1 MRAAL
6 LILVLFLPPTE
17 AIRKYIFPS
26 DDREQDLPS
35 RSLQNLQEHSNFLSG
50 VGDEEEK
57 ISEEA
62 EALESRFGPQYHNTP
77 LQNYSEEQPLNGI
90 INFCACP
97 FAQHIS
103 CLNTSGVMCFTV
115 VVLNNT
121 NLNQK
126 NTAEEAKKEDS
137 KETAVLA
144 MSSTALAIYLIFLV
158 CFCVPFRKCRMQ
170 KRCPWK
176 QERPAEGGTKAD
188 DSHKKC
194 SDSETVPLMSSTDM
208 LLTALAPNSSR
219 ASSSEDSNEK

>member
-77 LQNYSEEQPLNGI
+77 LQNYSEEQPLN
-90 INFCACP
+90 
-97 FAQHIS
+97 
-103 CLNTSGVMCFTV
+103 
-115 VVLNNT
+115 VLNNT

-170 KRCPWK
+170 KRNSCRTFRCPWK